1 MPRTRLIALIEA
13 AVMIALSATLSEVTL
28 FKMPQGGSITAG
40 SMVPILLIGLRH
52 GPRWGFVAGLAAG
65 GVNYLIDPYF
75 VHPVQVALD
84 YPIAFAML
92 GLSGLAG
99 GLSDRT
105 AAWAGS
111 LALGGR
117 FLTHVIS
124 GAIFFA
130 EYAPAGQ
137 SPWVYSAIYN
147 ATYMVPELI
156 ISGVL
161 LTVLLPALRR
171 ALPTSPVKAA

>member
-1 MPRTRLIALIEA
+1 MPRARLVALIEA

-40 SMVPILLIGLRH
+40 SMVPILLVGLRH
-52 GPRWGFVAGLAAG
+52 GPQWGFVAGLAAG

-75 VHPVQVALD
+75 VHPAQVALD

-99 GLSDRT
+99 GLSDRA

-117 FLTHVIS
+117 FVVHVVS

-147 ATYMVPELI
+147 ATYMVPELV
-156 ISGVL
+156 ISGIL

-171 ALPTSPVKAA
+171 ALPSSSANAA